1 MAPPKIHQRFVKQG
15 IWRFSNSPA
24 TWPLAPRDKEGGQ
37 LSQSVEGRAG
47 QGRLFLND
55 PQLQNLWML
64 MVAPDEAKSVV
75 AETASRR

>member
-15 IWRFSNSPA
+15 IWRLFNSPA

-47 QGRLFLND
+47 QTF
-55 PQLQNLWML
+55 PQRSS
-64 MVAPDEAKSVV
+64 A
-75 AETASRR
+75 AEFVDVDGGAR